1 MGDSV
6 NSNIA
11 DNIEDTSEKIW
22 RTTRNKHTFLGVYI
36 EFIGRKK
43 FELTTPHH
51 VNKILKD
58 FGEAIKRN
66 VVNPA
71 TSQLFT
77 IANEAKILM
86 MKRRSFTTQYPPR
99 FYV

>member
-1 MGDSV
+1 MD
-6 NSNIA
+6 
-11 DNIEDTSEKIW
+11 
-22 RTTRNKHTFLGVYI
+22 I
-36 EFIGRKK
+36 EFIGGRKVA
-43 FELTTPHH
+43 LTMPHH
-51 VNKILKD
+51 IDKALEDFSETLKV
-58 FGEAIKRN
+58 I